1 MNIDFTLV
9 LFILVLVSGVIW
21 LIDAVF
27 FAKSRSQ
34 KFREYLSEN
43 KIAEEAVL
51 KYETRET
58 EDKATLNQKI
68 IKQLHTAYEIKKDP
82 GLVEYSKSFFPI
94 LFAVLA
100 FRSFLFEPFQIPT
113 GSMIP
118 SLNIGDYILVNK
130 YSYGIRLPV
139 LGTKIINISEPQR
152 GDVMVFIPPHDPVY
166 YVKRVIG
173 LPGDH
178 IRYADKKLYING
190 IEQSQEFL
198 ETTQDGFRTVNHFLE
213 QLGDVEHDIYVS
225 PPSRYGE
232 PRYDWLRPEGN
243 VIPEGHY
250 FMMGDNR
257 DNSLDSRS
265 WGVASEENI
274 VGKAVAVWMHKE
286 PGMNLPTFSQ
296 NRIINP

>member
-100 FRSFLFEPFQIPT
+100 FRSFLFEPFK
-113 GSMIP
+113 S
-118 SLNIGDYILVNK
+118 
-130 YSYGIRLPV
+130 RPV
-139 LGTKIINISEPQR
+139 P
-152 GDVMVFIPPHDPVY
+152 
-166 YVKRVIG
+166 
-173 LPGDH
+173 
-178 IRYADKKLYING
+178 
-190 IEQSQEFL
+190 
-198 ETTQDGFRTVNHFLE
+198 
-213 QLGDVEHDIYVS
+213 
-225 PPSRYGE
+225 
-232 PRYDWLRPEGN
+232 
-243 VIPEGHY
+243 
-250 FMMGDNR
+250 
-257 DNSLDSRS
+257 
-265 WGVASEENI
+265 
-274 VGKAVAVWMHKE
+274 
-286 PGMNLPTFSQ
+286 
-296 NRIINP
+296 